1 MWTPNHGHTNDLSWF
16 LNLFSSSHL
25 LSWPSFLIQTCCCS
39 GSRLLVILANFKDL
53 DGIASRLRVFHLST
67 LHPSLQTKK
76 KKKNSERRR
85 YYLADS
91 DMFFL
96 NTFSISHSQEPTFPP
111 YSMLP
116 QIQRILLLSLGMTP
130 PNLSSVEPLCPSSN
144 VLLVTIP

>member
-76 KKKNSERRR
+76 KKKFREETLLPSRFRHVLFEHIQYFSLTRTHVSTLLNAASNSEN
-85 YYLADS
+85 S
-91 DMFFL
+91 SS
-96 NTFSISHSQEPTFPP
+96 FSGDDTS
-111 YSMLP
+111 
-116 QIQRILLLSLGMTP
+116 
-130 PNLSSVEPLCPSSN
+130 
-144 VLLVTIP
+144 